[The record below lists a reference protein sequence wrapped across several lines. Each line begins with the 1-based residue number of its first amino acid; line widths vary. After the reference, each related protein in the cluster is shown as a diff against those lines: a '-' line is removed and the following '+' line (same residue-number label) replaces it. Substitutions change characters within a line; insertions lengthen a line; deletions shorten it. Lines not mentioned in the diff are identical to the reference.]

1 MADDPLPRASRR
13 VADALAARGHD
24 GEVRVLSD
32 SARTAA
38 EAAAALGVAQAQI
51 VKSLVFRGTRSGEPI
66 LVLLGG
72 ASRVEPAALETH
84 LGEPVERADADWIR
98 ERTGFA
104 IGGIPPV
111 GHDPPLRTVADAG
124 LVQEPELWAA
134 GGTPHT
140 VFPLRGDDLL
150 ALTGAEL
157 ATVAAGAISV
167 EEARENTAEV
177 AAAVAALV
185 GELSRSAA
193 PPGPEEV
200 ERIIASPAAHLLL
213 ARDRGRIV
221 GMLTLVVFPIPTGV
235 RAWIEDVVVAAA
247 ARERGIGAALNR
259 AAIAL
264 ARELGARTV
273 DLTSRPEREAANRL
287 YARLGFARRET
298 NVYRFDANR

>member
-13 VADALAARGHD
+13 VADALAERGHE
-24 GEVRVLSD
+24 GEVRALSD

-72 ASRVEPAALETH
+72 ASRVEPAVLETH
-84 LGEPVERADADWIR
+84 VGEPVERANADWIR

-111 GHDPPLRTVADAG
+111 GHDPPLRTVADAA
-124 LVQEPELWAA
+124 LVAEPELWAA
-134 GGTPHT
+134 AGTPHT
-140 VFPLRGDDLL
+140 VFPLRGDELL

-157 ATVAAGAISV
+157 ATVTADGIAV
-167 EEARENTAEV
+167 EEARESTPEIV
-177 AAAVAALV
+177 AAVAALV

-193 PPGPEEV
+193 APGPEEV
-200 ERIIASPAAHLLL
+200 ERIIASPAARLLL
-213 ARDRGRIV
+213 ARDRGAIV

-235 RAWIEDVVVAAA
+235 RAWIEDVVVTAT
-247 ARERGIGAALNR
+247 ARDRGVGAALNR
-259 AAIAL
+259 RAIAL

-287 YARLGFARRET
+287 YARLGFVRRDT
-298 NVYRFDANR
+298 NVYRFDANS

>member
-1 MADDPLPRASRR
+1 M
-13 VADALAARGHD
+13 
-24 GEVRVLSD
+24 
-32 SARTAA
+32 
-38 EAAAALGVAQAQI
+38 
-51 VKSLVFRGTRSGEPI
+51 
-66 LVLLGG
+66 LLGG

-247 ARERGIGAALNR
+247 ARERGVGAALNR

-264 ARELGARTV
+264 ARELARAPLISPHGRSVKPRTASTRAWASRDARPTCTASTPIASVRSGQPHARDRRRSTGGA
-273 DLTSRPEREAANRL
+273 
-287 YARLGFARRET
+287 
-298 NVYRFDANR
+298 